1 MTNTSGFFI
10 KGGIVNHGLSIHT
23 RQVFDDVCGFALSP
37 CRHHGT
43 PNSSSKSIKGATAAS
58 NAEAHLACTREFE
71 VMNPETEET
80 VNAVFK
86 RLDELWPV
94 LVRDVVNAIFNRLGK
109 ELPWMLLAAAEWLL
123 GALLLWRF
131 GLLPWWRSLPS
142 NPAEALLIGGFT
154 IGLLL
159 VFLAVLGN
167 KLPRSWWWPT
177 LIPILLLWVVVPTDG
192 LGELKSLG
200 YLGVSVLSVSI
211 VAMLWAIWWWQQP
224 RSWLDAIAERL
235 RKVLVAPTFKRV
247 TLAIAIGVL
256 MPLIVARGN
265 ISGGPEGD
273 AHRGT
278 LLESLVIWGALPD
291 NFHTMQIAL
300 LIASMFLVAIGA
312 FVVLGRVRAMWN
324 KKRQQP

>member
-1 MTNTSGFFI
+1 
-10 KGGIVNHGLSIHT
+10 
-23 RQVFDDVCGFALSP
+23 
-37 CRHHGT
+37 
-43 PNSSSKSIKGATAAS
+43 
-58 NAEAHLACTREFE
+58 
-71 VMNPETEET
+71 MNPETEET